1 MKIITSVKITSDD
14 VRDLITEMLLTKG
27 FKPKKEV
34 NVYVNDEDN
43 VDFIIVEVETKI
55 TSLEKQVIS
64 QETID
69 MIMKANEIL
78 ADKVETM
85 RTK

>member
-14 VRDLITEMLLTKG
+14 VRDLITEMLSAKG